1 MYQFCS
7 KLIAITMILSLPI
20 QSFSSILDLSHK
32 DLSQKLS
39 KDLAFKELVDKS
51 LSLHKRL
58 MKKIENMEVGEA
70 KAYLSSIEYGEDSD
84 INYLAEQ
91 LGFNNKTEFEDL
103 TSQIYALRNILIS
116 KYPSLEQQDN
126 IESIF
131 EEAIVNSN
139 FYTSLTD
146 KLYNPFNHFRGDQTC
161 RETCNISYCGC
172 TTAVLSGL
180 TGALIACQACG
191 PFYAFCAAGAL
202 IVAGGATIAC
212 GTVFNA
218 CLNGCPPF

>member
-7 KLIAITMILSLPI
+7 KLIAITMMLSLPI

-39 KDLAFKELVDKS
+39 KDLAFKELVYKS

-58 MKKIENMEVGEA
+58 MKKIENMEVEEA
-70 KAYLSSIEYGEDSD
+70 NAYLSSIEYGEDSD

-91 LGFNNKTEFEDL
+91 LGNNKTEFEDL

-126 IESIF
+126 IEII
-131 EEAIVNSN
+131 EEAIVNSD

-146 KLYNPFNHFRGDQTC
+146 KLYNPFSPRRDPQTC

-218 CLNGCPPF
+218 CLNGCPPL